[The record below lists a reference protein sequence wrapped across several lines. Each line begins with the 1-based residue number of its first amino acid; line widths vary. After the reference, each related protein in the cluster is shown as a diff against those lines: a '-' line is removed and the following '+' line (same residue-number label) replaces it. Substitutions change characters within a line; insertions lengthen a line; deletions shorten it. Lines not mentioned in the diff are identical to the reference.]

1 MRLLNSIVL
10 IFIVVGLSSCS
21 VYMAAHQPSQKDM
34 TILKPGIH
42 QSVVR
47 TEFGAPVWSGKENDQ
62 NIEIYRFVQGYSQGA
77 KTGRAV
83 FHGAADVLT
92 LGLWEVV
99 GTPVESIA
107 SGDQYTVKV
116 FYDDNS
122 YVTKVD
128 STKEIKKPQG
138 PTPKAEGQDSMQGN
152 RHM

>member
-1 MRLLNSIVL
+1 MKFWRILVICFV
-10 IFIVVGLSSCS
+10 IFSVSSCS
-21 VYMAAHQPSQKDM
+21 VYMAAHQPGQKDM
-34 TILKPGIH
+34 TVLKSGIH

-47 TEFGAPVWSGKENDQ
+47 TEMGTPVWTGKENEQTVD
-62 NIEIYRFVQGYSQGA
+62 IFRFTQGYSQGE

-122 YVTKVD
+122 YVTRVD
-128 STKEIKKPQG
+128 TKKEIKSPQA
-138 PTPKAEGQDSMQGN
+138 PPPEPEGEQTMQGN
-152 RHM
+152 RHL